1 MLSVWINGQQRDG
14 IDEGWIAR
22 RVQGL
27 RRDGEAVCVRVTA
40 KGDGVDILVTAG
52 SCASGVGGA
61 RQANARETRLF
72 QLWDAC
78 GVKSVAAFAPGEL
91 IQCLKR
97 LERAL

>member
-1 MLSVWINGQQRDG
+1 MISVWINGEQRDG

-22 RVQGL
+22 RIQGL
-27 RRDGEAVCVRVTA
+27 RRDGETVCVRVTA
-40 KGDGVDILVTAG
+40 QGDGVDIVVTAG
-52 SCASGVGGA
+52 SCAPSVGGA
-61 RQANARETRLF
+61 RRADARETQLF

-78 GVKSVAAFAPGEL
+78 GVKSAGDFGPGLL

>member
-1 MLSVWINGQQRDG
+1 MTSVWINGEQRDG

-22 RVQGL
+22 RVEGL
-27 RRDGEAVCVRVTA
+27 RHDGESVCVRVTA

-52 SCASGVGGA
+52 SCASGVGGS
-61 RQANARETRLF
+61 REANPREARLF
-72 QLWDAC
+72 RLWDGC
-78 GVKSVAAFAPGEL
+78 GVKGSGGFAPGQL